1 MTNRKNVTKTLGG
14 LATAVLLTFSL
25 AACSGDADVKA
36 FCETG
41 EGFEDSMNDVDA
53 SDPAAAGEAFDK
65 LVTEL
70 KAAKAPEAIAA
81 DWTTLTEGFEN
92 MGETLTAL
100 SELDPTADDYMEKA
114 TELSDSLQSTDFQ
127 TAADNVEKWTT
138 ENCTA

>member
-1 MTNRKNVTKTLGG
+1 MTNRRNLTKTVGG

-53 SDPAAAGEAFDK
+53 SDPAAAGEAFDT

-70 KAAKAPEAIAA
+70 TAAKAPDAIAA

-100 SELDPTADDYMEKA
+100 SELDPTADDYMETA
-114 TELSDSLQSTDFQ
+114 TALSDPLQSPDFQ
-127 TAADNVEKWTT
+127 TAADNGEKWTT